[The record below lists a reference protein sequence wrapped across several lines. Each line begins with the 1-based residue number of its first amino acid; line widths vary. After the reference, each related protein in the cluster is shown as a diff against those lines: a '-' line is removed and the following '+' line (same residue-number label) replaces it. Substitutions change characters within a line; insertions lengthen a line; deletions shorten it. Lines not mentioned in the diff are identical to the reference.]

1 MSFLDSLLTA
11 KGALLTGFLNTVAAS
26 FSSIVIGT
34 LVGILIGFV
43 ITYGNKYLKIPFRL
57 FVDIIRGI
65 PGLVTLFAVYY
76 LVGFLLQG
84 FGIRL
89 TPLVS
94 GIVALST
101 LAGANVAELTR
112 GALQSIPKG
121 QIEAGKAI
129 GLRFNQIFMNILFPQ
144 AVVQMIP
151 PWINTASEV
160 VKGSTLLALVGVSEL
175 LLTAHQMVA
184 TSGRALPYYVFIGFI
199 FFLLNTMIQYLG
211 GFLEKKVGFQKR

>member
-1 MSFLDSLLTA
+1 MSFMDSLFTA
-11 KGALLTGFLNTVAAS
+11 KGALLTGFLNTISAS
-26 FSSIVIGT
+26 FVSIVIGT

-43 ITYGNKYLKIPFRL
+43 ITYGNRYLKIPFRL
-57 FVDIIRGI
+57 FVDVMRGI

-94 GIVALST
+94 GIIALST
-101 LAGANVAELTR
+101 LASANVAELTR

-121 QIEAGKAI
+121 QIEAGQAI
-129 GLRFNQIFMNILFPQ
+129 GLRFNQIFTNILFPQ

-184 TSGRALPYYVFIGFI
+184 TSGRALPYYVFIGLI
-199 FFLLNTMIQYLG
+199 FFLLNSLIQFLG
-211 GFLEKKVGFQKR
+211 GLLEKKVSFQKR

>member
-1 MSFLDSLLTA
+1 MNFVDSLFTA
-11 KGALLTGFLNTVAAS
+11 KGALLTGFLNTIVAS
-26 FSSIVIGT
+26 FFSIVIGT
-34 LVGILIGFV
+34 IVGILIGFV
-43 ITYGNKYLKIPFRL
+43 ITYGNKYVKMPFRL
-57 FVDIIRGI
+57 FVDMMRGI

-84 FGIRL
+84 FSIRM
-89 TPLVS
+89 TPLAS

-101 LAGANVAELTR
+101 LASANVAELAR

-129 GLRFNQIFMNILFPQ
+129 GLRFNQIFVNILIPQ

-184 TSGRALPYYVFIGFI
+184 TSGRALPYYMFIGFI
-199 FFLLNTMIQYLG
+199 FFSLNTSIQYLG
-211 GFLEKKVGFQKR
+211 GFLEKKIGFQKR

>member
-1 MSFLDSLLTA
+1 MSFMDSLFTA
-11 KGALLTGFLNTVAAS
+11 KGALLTGFLNTLAAS

-129 GLRFNQIFMNILFPQ
+129 GLRFNQIFKNILFPQ

-175 LLTAHQMVA
+175 LLTGHQMVA
-184 TSGRALPYYVFIGFI
+184 TSGRALPYYMFIGLI

-211 GFLEKKVGFQKR
+211 GFLEKKFSFQRR